1 MTERPRSPR
10 DDLTDSLIDFLEERI
25 LALEEAIA
33 DPAAA
38 ERLGQVLRESA
49 EAHAYAGPS
58 FRERRTEAVRT
69 EWLGRISPAS
79 GPVAPCPGPEAER

>member
-49 EAHAYAGPS
+49 EAMRTRARRSGSGAPRPSGPS
-58 FRERRTEAVRT
+58 GWVGSAP
-69 EWLGRISPAS
+69 PAD
-79 GPVAPCPGPEAER
+79 P